1 MEKLYSTKEAANF
14 LGVSVITLKR
24 YRKSGKLK
32 PVSTSINGYSEYSH
46 EQLVSFQKVV
56 STGIS
61 EPVSTSITSI
71 NQTSITDTTLTK
83 VVSTSISEP
92 VSTSI
97 TRINQTSI
105 TDTTDTGFNS
115 PDTTLNP
122 YQGES
127 DTSITSQNSYQP
139 VSPPLDTTLD
149 KPVSIIND
157 KKNSALSD
165 GGGYQKNS
173 FIKNHVHYSKYT
185 THFAIPDSVIDEIKQ
200 IPPEVLESHLVIS
213 VAKAVINGKPT
224 YICPYCDNGTGKD
237 GTGIQPNFIGNAWI
251 YHCFKC
257 NETFNNI
264 HLLAFHYNL
273 DYHSDFQEICRRA
286 CNDFGIYLESN
297 NTFNYPSNF
306 QTDEKIN
313 GGQGRWTSTKKI
325 DKVDELGGCP
335 PFKTPEELELESK
348 EIEMIQADIAVA
360 RTNLKNLPLDAR
372 RGLTLE
378 TYEFFEAGFIPDWTS
393 PTSRINNKY
402 STPTPRLIIPSGN
415 HYLARLTVPLETF
428 DENTQQFIHPKQH
441 AGSKFPFNFKSISTD
456 KINIVVEGELDAMSI
471 WQATNGKIP
480 VIATSG
486 ATGYIEF
493 VRLVKE
499 KFANTKDKPTFLIL
513 FDSDEAGR
521 TNALKFTEALN
532 SAQFLAVCDFLSS
545 EVSKIDA
552 NDILCQQGENKL
564 AELINSIFIKAQ
576 NNIAEIVLKINEET
590 KFKEK
595 LAQWSEINGDISPEA
610 FSKLKIDIEY
620 LKSFAVNDITS
631 AIINDSRTL
640 YAIASCQFYDFYRQ
654 IADDFMAR
662 IHSAK
667 SSAKKTLQAETTDNP
682 VSDSVRAV
690 ALLDLK
696 AIIDSIKKFVTQI
709 AKSHKSYIEHKK
721 AEQELIEHEE
731 KILAAEKYRTD
742 AIKHLE
748 YLKLQAPTSE
758 RDNEMRQVISS
769 SCTWHEDKYGNKVS
783 VLSIMANYDLIFK
796 YDPTLDGL
804 FAYDE
809 FKQAYVFLKSAPWR
823 KTFFLHET
831 WQDSDD
837 ANLRIYL
844 RRNYTDISN
853 ENLCADTFQAYSW
866 ERSFHVVKDYLNNLP
881 KWDGIPRAETL
892 FIKFLRV
899 DDTNYSREITMNW
912 LFGALAR
919 IFYPGCEYQTALVL
933 NGAQK
938 IGKSTIAKLLGGQW
952 HAALKDSVEDSHA
965 IDVLQTAWIVELEEF
980 WAAGKAAV
988 NALKAFISANAD
1000 DRREVYARKAKKFL
1014 RHCVFI
1020 VTCNDQQFLK
1030 DKTGNR
1036 RFMVLKCNSK
1046 KFQYVDG
1053 LTTEYIQQVWA
1064 ETLQKFNEKFA
1075 DGFNDSELQLSVET
1089 QHQAEEIAETFT
1101 IDDSLDGE
1109 IEAFLNTKIPPY
1121 VIWKLL
1127 TKEERRKFFLSNS
1140 ITLDEGDWQSR
1151 KQFLKPDD
1159 VLDFDSALNN
1169 DKFTRKIEK
1178 NTPYGYA
1185 SCIVVYGSVYRSETC
1200 TSEIFNE
1207 CFGNDKRKTMFRIN
1221 EVLSSLED
1229 WILSENRTKDFHDC
1243 YGDQRRIY
1251 CRRDNSEQ
1259 NDIFGTNVNQDFDL
1273 LF

>member
-1 MEKLYSTKEAANF
+1 
-14 LGVSVITLKR
+14 
-24 YRKSGKLK
+24 
-32 PVSTSINGYSEYSH
+32 
-46 EQLVSFQKVV
+46 
-56 STGIS
+56 
-61 EPVSTSITSI
+61 
-71 NQTSITDTTLTK
+71 
-83 VVSTSISEP
+83 
-92 VSTSI
+92 
-97 TRINQTSI
+97 
-105 TDTTDTGFNS
+105 
-115 PDTTLNP
+115 
-122 YQGES
+122 
-127 DTSITSQNSYQP
+127 
-139 VSPPLDTTLD
+139 
-149 KPVSIIND
+149 
-157 KKNSALSD
+157 
-165 GGGYQKNS
+165 
-173 FIKNHVHYSKYT
+173 
-185 THFAIPDSVIDEIKQ
+185 
-200 IPPEVLESHLVIS
+200 
-213 VAKAVINGKPT
+213 
-224 YICPYCDNGTGKD
+224 
-237 GTGIQPNFIGNAWI
+237 
-251 YHCFKC
+251 
-257 NETFNNI
+257 
-264 HLLAFHYNL
+264 
-273 DYHSDFQEICRRA
+273 
-286 CNDFGIYLESN
+286 
-297 NTFNYPSNF
+297 
-306 QTDEKIN
+306 
-313 GGQGRWTSTKKI
+313 
-325 DKVDELGGCP
+325 
-335 PFKTPEELELESK
+335 
-348 EIEMIQADIAVA
+348 
-360 RTNLKNLPLDAR
+360 
-372 RGLTLE
+372 
-378 TYEFFEAGFIPDWTS
+378 
-393 PTSRINNKY
+393 
-402 STPTPRLIIPSGN
+402 
-415 HYLARLTVPLETF
+415 
-428 DENTQQFIHPKQH
+428 
-441 AGSKFPFNFKSISTD
+441 
-456 KINIVVEGELDAMSI
+456 MSI
-471 WQATNGKIP
+471 WQATNGQFP

-499 KFANTKDKPTFLIL
+499 KFANTNDKPKFLIL
-513 FDSDEAGR
+513 FDSDETGR
-521 TNALKFTEALN
+521 INALKFKEALN

-545 EVSKIDA
+545 EVSKVDS
-552 NDILCQQGENKL
+552 NDILYQQGENKL
-564 AELINSIFIKAQ
+564 AELVDSILSKAQ
-576 NNIAEIVLKINEET
+576 KNFQDTAEKAIL
-590 KFKEK
+590 KEK
-595 LAQWSEINGDISPEA
+595 ISTWISINGDIAPSTLEDLKNTV
-610 FSKLKIDIEY
+610 SYLQSLTIEKID
-620 LKSFAVNDITS
+620 S
-631 AIINDSRTL
+631 ALIKESKIL
-640 YAIASCQFYDFYRQ
+640 YAIASCQFYDFYGN

-662 IHSAK
+662 VHSAK
-667 SSAKKTLQAETTDNP
+667 SSAKKALQAETPDNP

-696 AIIDSIKKFVTQI
+696 AITDSIKKFVTQI

-748 YLKLQAPTSE
+748 YLKLQAPTTE

-796 YDPTLDGL
+796 YDPVLDGL

-1053 LTTEYIQQVWA
+1053 LTAEYIQQVWA

-1127 TKEERRKFFLSNS
+1127 TKEERRKFFLSNF
-1140 ITLDEGDWQSR
+1140 ITLDKEDWKLR
-1151 KQFLKPDD
+1151 RNKLKKDD
-1159 VLDFDSALNN
+1159 EIIEFDLALGNSE
-1169 DKFTRKIEK
+1169 FTRTFEK
-1178 NTPYGYA
+1178 TTSYGSIA
-1185 SCIVVYGSVYRSETC
+1185 CVSVYGSVYRNETC
-1200 TSEIFNE
+1200 SSEIFNE
-1207 CFGNDKRKTMFRIN
+1207 CFGNDKRKSIFRIN
-1221 EVLSSLED
+1221 EVLSSLEE
-1229 WILSENRTKDFHDC
+1229 WNLSSKQVYNFQQC
-1243 YGDQRRIY
+1243 YGSQRRIY
-1251 CRRDNSEQ
+1251 IRSKLLDDESVSEK
-1259 NDIFGTNVNQDFDL
+1259 NPTDDIPLPF
-1273 LF
+1273 